1 MLVSHLF
8 LYLSC
13 MKTEGLTMKNG
24 RLVNDRPIQMTG
36 IQEAAMYRNRIK
48 YENKV
53 NMIADGIGRAE
64 MRKDMLRLI

>member
-1 MLVSHLF
+1 
-8 LYLSC
+8 
-13 MKTEGLTMKNG
+13 MKNG

-64 MRKDMLRLI
+64 MRKDMLRLIWEI